1 MSHATIALAGTGLQA
16 RTHARVLIET
26 GIAERVIIASAS
38 RGMEA
43 AEAFVAGLPPAMSAR
58 CAAAPLAGLAGRA
71 DALVTLSL
79 AATPLPIGPLP
90 DNGILVGVG
99 PFYPEAHELDPALVA
114 SAETVISDHP
124 ERLRRQW
131 AGHAVASRA
140 LIGIDDLAAGRATRL
155 PRAGASSSPMAAPS
169 RTMSPPARSSPPPA
183 PPGAAIPCP
192 EARMT
197 SPTPIAFLQELIR
210 LGRDGEAA
218 VQARVADALAAI
230 GCAVET
236 VEYDPAAVTLKEE
249 FATGQTLQPGQRRAV
264 IGRLKGSGGGRSLI
278 LFAHPDGE
286 PHGDLSRW
294 SVDPFA
300 GVIRDGRITGFGVAD
315 DLSGVAAMISGLALA
330 QADGWRPAGD
340 IIIASTPSK
349 RHARGVAAL
358 LARMA
363 PPDAALYLHPAES
376 GMGMAEVKACTPG
389 LLEFRISFAGKAPE
403 TVEPGQTAF
412 AHRSVSAATVQAALL
427 AALAELDAARG
438 ARIRHERIAGFVGR
452 ATNLHVS
459 HATLGVTGKRNTIA
473 VSGVIEGAVS
483 MPPGERLAD
492 VQGEIAAAVEAVFQ
506 RAPSTPCPSRRSPSS
521 RGSRA
526 PRFRPTIRCSA
537 PPMTPSLR
545 WSASRPS
552 SIRSTRRATSGC
564 RSCRPAFP
572 ASGSG
577 RSAATSPRTALPTNG
592 SMPPTM
598 SAAWRWWRTSSRP
611 GAARATA

>member
-1 MSHATIALAGTGLQA
+1 
-16 RTHARVLIET
+16 
-26 GIAERVIIASAS
+26 
-38 RGMEA
+38 
-43 AEAFVAGLPPAMSAR
+43 
-58 CAAAPLAGLAGRA
+58 
-71 DALVTLSL
+71 
-79 AATPLPIGPLP
+79 
-90 DNGILVGVG
+90 
-99 PFYPEAHELDPALVA
+99 
-114 SAETVISDHP
+114 
-124 ERLRRQW
+124 
-131 AGHAVASRA
+131 
-140 LIGIDDLAAGRATRL
+140 
-155 PRAGASSSPMAAPS
+155 
-169 RTMSPPARSSPPPA
+169 
-183 PPGAAIPCP
+183 
-192 EARMT
+192 MT
-197 SPTPIAFLQELIR
+197 SPSPIAFLQELIR
-210 LGRDGEAA
+210 LGREGEAA

-230 GCAVET
+230 GCSVET
-236 VEYDPAAVTLKEE
+236 VEYDPAAVTLKDE

-264 IGRLKGSGGGRSLI
+264 IGRLAGSGDGRSLI

-363 PPDAALYLHPAES
+363 PPDVALYLHPAES

-427 AALAELDAARG
+427 AALAQLDAARG

-492 VQGEIAAAVEAVFQ
+492 VQAEIAAAVEAVFQ
-506 RAPSTPCPSRRSPSS
+506 RAPFDALPKPEITFLAGVAGAEVPADHPLF
-521 RGSRA
+521 RA
-526 PRFRPTIRCSA
+526 ADDAITA
-537 PPMTPSLR
+537 VV
-545 WSASRPS
+545 
-552 SIRSTRRATSGC
+552 GK
-564 RSCRPAFP
+564 PAFVNP
-572 ASGSG
+572 VHTASDIRVPILQAGIPCIG
-577 RSAATSPRTALPTNG
+577 LGPLGGNLTQNGFADEWVDAADHERCVAVVANILK
-592 SMPPTM
+592 
-598 SAAWRWWRTSSRP
+598 AWC
-611 GAARATA
+611 G

>member
-1 MSHATIALAGTGLQA
+1 
-16 RTHARVLIET
+16 
-26 GIAERVIIASAS
+26 
-38 RGMEA
+38 
-43 AEAFVAGLPPAMSAR
+43 
-58 CAAAPLAGLAGRA
+58 
-71 DALVTLSL
+71 
-79 AATPLPIGPLP
+79 
-90 DNGILVGVG
+90 
-99 PFYPEAHELDPALVA
+99 
-114 SAETVISDHP
+114 
-124 ERLRRQW
+124 
-131 AGHAVASRA
+131 
-140 LIGIDDLAAGRATRL
+140 
-155 PRAGASSSPMAAPS
+155 
-169 RTMSPPARSSPPPA
+169 
-183 PPGAAIPCP
+183 
-192 EARMT
+192 MT

-218 VQARVADALAAI
+218 VQARVAEALAAI

-264 IGRLKGSGGGRSLI
+264 IGRLTGSGGGRSLI

-300 GVIRDGRITGFGVAD
+300 GVIRDGRIIGFGVAD

-340 IIIASTPSK
+340 VIIASTPSK

-427 AALAELDAARG
+427 TALAELDAARG

-473 VSGVIEGAVS
+473 VSGDRGRGVH
-483 MPPGERLAD
+483 
-492 VQGEIAAAVEAVFQ
+492 AAGRAPRRCAGGDRGGGGGGLQ
-506 RAPSTPCPSRRSPSS
+506 RAPFDALPKPEIAFLAGVAGAEVPADHPLF
-521 RGSRA
+521 RA
-526 PRFRPTIRCSA
+526 ADAAITA
-537 PPMTPSLR
+537 VV
-545 WSASRPS
+545 
-552 SIRSTRRATSGC
+552 GK
-564 RSCRPAFP
+564 PAFVNP
-572 ASGSG
+572 VHTASDIRVPILQAGIPCIG
-577 RSAATSPRTALPTNG
+577 LGPLGGNLTQNGFADEWVDAADHERCVAVVADILNRLVWRSL
-592 SMPPTM
+592 
-598 SAAWRWWRTSSRP
+598 
-611 GAARATA
+611 